1 MSAALPAPALC
12 TTTPQPVELAVVA
25 FVKYERPGIA
35 SVIDTTKLAVW
46 LIEDRYTA
54 DEAALSWPTGAPDS
68 TLSEAAPAAMRFE
81 PTDGDGD
88 GEGVAVMEALLAG

>member
-25 FVKYERPGIA
+25 FVKDERPGIA
-35 SVIDTTKLAVW
+35 SVIDPTTLAVL

-54 DEAALSWPTGAPDS
+54 DEVALSWPTGAPD
-68 TLSEAAPAAMRFE
+68 TILSEAAPAAIRFE
-81 PTDGDGD
+81 PIDGDGD
-88 GEGVAVMEALLAG
+88 GEGVAVIEALLVG